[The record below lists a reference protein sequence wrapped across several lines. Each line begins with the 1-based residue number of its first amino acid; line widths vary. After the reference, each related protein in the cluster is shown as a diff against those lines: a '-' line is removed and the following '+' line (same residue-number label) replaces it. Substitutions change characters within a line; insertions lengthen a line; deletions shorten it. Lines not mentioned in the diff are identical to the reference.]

1 MLTYIIRTIKMIKKT
16 DIHVLSFICQKFLV
30 IAVLSLSP
38 VCLNAATKPLPPA
51 LPDVGDST
59 ISATN
64 KRLPS
69 SLPSAD
75 GSTISAFQTH
85 INIPEYVIIR
95 SNQETMFSS
104 ETTGQVI
111 FLPVKEGSAF
121 NKDDILLKL
130 DCRLQ
135 EAELA
140 KAKAEQEATAKAME
154 SAKKLKGYGS
164 ISEFEYVKAKS
175 EADATNADVQK
186 LKVTVEKCTV
196 IAPFTGSVAE
206 IKTHLYETVKPGD
219 PLLKVVNTENLTFE
233 IQIPSQW
240 LTWLRIGSSFN
251 VHINDIDKTIPAKVS
266 FINPE
271 IEPISQTVKIVGVI
285 SPSNPL
291 LKPGM
296 TGQAIFKDNPER

>member
-1 MLTYIIRTIKMIKKT
+1 MLCDIIRTIKITKKT
-16 DIHVLSFICQKFLV
+16 AIQILSFICQKLPI
-30 IAVLSLSP
+30 IAVLFLAP
-38 VCLNAATKPLPPA
+38 FCLNAATKNLPPS
-51 LPDVGDST
+51 LPDVGDPT
-59 ISATN
+59 VNAAN
-64 KRLPS
+64 KRLPP
-69 SLPSAD
+69 SLPDAVD
-75 GSTISAFQTH
+75 STISTAPSH
-85 INIPEYVIIR
+85 ISIPEYVIIR
-95 SNQETMFSS
+95 SNEETMFSS

-111 FLPVKEGSAF
+111 LLPVKEGSAF
-121 NKDDILLKL
+121 NKGDILLKL

-135 EAELA
+135 AAELA
-140 KAKAEQEATAKAME
+140 KAKAEQEATAKALE

-186 LKVTVEKCTV
+186 LQVTVEKCTV
-196 IAPFTGSVAE
+196 IAPFTGSVAD

-233 IQIPSQW
+233 IQVPSQW
-240 LTWLRIGSSFN
+240 LTWLHIDSAFN

-266 FINPE
+266 LINPE

-285 SPSNPL
+285 SPTNPL

>member
-1 MLTYIIRTIKMIKKT
+1 MMLTYLDR
-16 DIHVLSFICQKFLV
+16 HVTTNILLYSCLTMLIF
-30 IAVLSLSP
+30 SP
-38 VCLNAATKPLPPA
+38 LTLNAA
-51 LPDVGDST
+51 S
-59 ISATN
+59 

-69 SLPSAD
+69 ALPDATDPTVSAMP
-75 GSTISAFQTH
+75 SH
-85 INIPEYVIIR
+85 LNMPEYVIIR
-95 SNQETMFSS
+95 SSDETMFSS

-121 NKDDILLKL
+121 KKGDTLLKL

-140 KAKAEQEATAKAME
+140 KTKAEQAATAKAME
-154 SAKKLKGYGS
+154 SAKKLKTYGS

-175 EADATNADVQK
+175 DADAADAEVQK

-196 IAPFTGSVAE
+196 IAPFMGGVAE
-206 IKTHLYETVKPGD
+206 VKVNLYETVKPGD

-233 IQIPSQW
+233 VQVPSRW
-240 LTWLRIGSSFN
+240 LSWIHIDSSFS
-251 VHINDIDKTIPAKVS
+251 VHINDIDKSIPAKVT

-285 SPSNPL
+285 SPANSL
-291 LKPGM
+291 LRPGM
-296 TGQAIFKDNPER
+296 TGQAIFKDNPEK